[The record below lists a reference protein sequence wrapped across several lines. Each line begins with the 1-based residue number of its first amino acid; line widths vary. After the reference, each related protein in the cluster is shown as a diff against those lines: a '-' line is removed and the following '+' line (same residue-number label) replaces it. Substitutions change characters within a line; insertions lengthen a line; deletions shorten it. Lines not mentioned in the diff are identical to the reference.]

1 MLRITIHDETEKVSL
16 KLEGRIA
23 GPWTAELTRTW
34 HSLSPSLKHKEL
46 VVDLCGVSYVDHQG
60 RDILA
65 KIYRQNHA
73 QFEANT
79 PLTKYF
85 AEEARK
91 KFANGDGKIEEKGA
105 PK

>member
-1 MLRITIHDETEKVSL
+1 VLRITINDERDKVIL
-16 KLEGRIA
+16 KLEGRVA
-23 GPWTAELTRTW
+23 GPWTAELNRTW
-34 HSLSPSLKHKEL
+34 RSLSPSLKHKEL
-46 VVDLCGVSYVDHQG
+46 LVDLCGVSYVDQQG

-65 KIYRQNHA
+65 EIYRQNHA

-91 KFANGDGKIEEKGA
+91 NFTNGDGKIEEKGA
-105 PK
+105 SK